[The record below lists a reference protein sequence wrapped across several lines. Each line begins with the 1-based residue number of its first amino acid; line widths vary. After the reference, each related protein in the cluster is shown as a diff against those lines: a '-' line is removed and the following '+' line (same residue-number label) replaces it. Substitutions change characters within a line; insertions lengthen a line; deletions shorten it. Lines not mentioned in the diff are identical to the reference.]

1 MAIAVLGG
9 TGPEGVAI
17 AARLLAT
24 GNEVI
29 IGSRAAD
36 RAASTAATLAA
47 EVPGGKVRGARNPDA
62 AAAAEMIVVA
72 GPRGGRG
79 CGRGRERA
87 RARRQDRA
95 RGGERDPPGTRSVP
109 GQRPRHPRRA
119 APASPR
125 PDRAP
130 GERAQ
135 ARERLRP
142 ARPPTAPRQRRAALW
157 RRRAGEG
164 HRGRPDPSHSRPAAD
179 RRRRTRGRAAPG
191 SRDGAA
197 AQREPPPQGGD
208 VDPPDRPLTG
218 ATASPRPD
226 STSPSPHPAPAT

>member
-72 GPRGGRG
+72 
-79 CGRGRERA
+79 
-87 RARRQDRA
+87 
-95 RGGERDPPGTRSVP
+95 V
-109 GQRPRHPRRA
+109 
-119 APASPR
+119 
-125 PDRAP
+125 
-130 GERAQ
+130 
-135 ARERLRP
+135 
-142 ARPPTAPRQRRAALW
+142 
-157 RRRAGEG
+157 
-164 HRGRPDPSHSRPAAD
+164 PAAGVD
-179 RRRRTRGRAAPG
+179 AVVVESALGLAGKIVLEVVNEIRLERGVFQV
-191 SRDGAA
+191 S
-197 AQREPPPQGGD
+197 
-208 VDPPDRPLTG
+208 
-218 ATASPRPD
+218 
-226 STSPSPHPAPAT
+226 APATPVALRLRAHVPTARLVSGLKHESASALRNLRQRLDSDVLLCGDDEPAKAIVADFIRRIPDLRPVDAGGLAVAPLLDHVTALLLNVNRRHKAETSIRLIGL

>member
-72 GPRGGRG
+72 VPAAGMDGSWS
-79 CGRGRERA
+79 RA
-87 RARRQDRA
+87 RTGSPARSCSRSS
-95 RGGERDPPGTRSVP
+95 TRSAWSMECS
-109 GQRPRHPRRA
+109 GSRPRHPRRA
-119 APASPR
+119 APAAHVPTARLVSGLKHESAAALRDLRQRLEGDVLLCGDDEPAKAIVADLIR
-125 PDRAP
+125 RIPD
-130 GERAQ
+130 
-135 ARERLRP
+135 LRP
-142 ARPPTAPRQRRAALW
+142 VDAGGLAVAPLLDHVTALLLNVNRRHKA
-157 RRRAGEG
+157 E
-164 HRGRPDPSHSRPAAD
+164 
-179 RRRRTRGRAAPG
+179 
-191 SRDGAA
+191 
-197 AQREPPPQGGD
+197 
-208 VDPPDRPLTG
+208 
-218 ATASPRPD
+218 
-226 STSPSPHPAPAT
+226 TSIRLIGL